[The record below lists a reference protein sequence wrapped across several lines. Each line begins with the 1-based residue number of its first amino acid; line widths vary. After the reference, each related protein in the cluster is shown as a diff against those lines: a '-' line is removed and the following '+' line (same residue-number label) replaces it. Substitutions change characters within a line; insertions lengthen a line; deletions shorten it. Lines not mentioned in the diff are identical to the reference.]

1 MKKALWMAVFAVIA
15 MGTIHGAT
23 ITVTQPSGG
32 EVTMTCPVQIAWTAS
47 GVTSNVKILLRTPG
61 GALIG
66 TIANNL
72 SVSPGLYNW
81 TVAAPAVVGE
91 SYKIH
96 VRATDGSAEGASA
109 VFTVKNP
116 GAPPPPPPPPPSAVT
131 LTLGS
136 PNGGESWVL
145 GTEHT
150 ISWASTNLTGKV
162 QLDLIIYKGAT
173 ENWMVGV
180 IKDNLPVNGSHLWK
194 AGEYSGQT
202 VVHGQYK
209 IRVRSMT
216 NNAYSDSSDAPF
228 NLSLRIAQFKQPIAL
243 KAYETVPGIYQNYW
257 GTDTFPS
264 PLASPLPWEIY
275 SEAIKKFPDCGSN
288 QFAKVG
294 VYWWAP
300 YPYKPNVT
308 NVQAAVMLRSRIH
321 FALNQYAGK
330 GAQLA
335 SAKLK
340 MKRLHSLHEDANSA
354 CGCSENIWVLK
365 APMTAFAHPAI
376 GQRIDVNLGATEFSK
391 DITDIVIKWLD
402 GTVANNGLLL
412 LAGELPCSGG
422 RLCGSCYEA
431 TLVLDMK

>member
-1 MKKALWMAVFAVIA
+1 MKKALFLVVFAVFV
-15 MGTIHGAT
+15 MGTIQGAT
-23 ITVTQPSGG
+23 ITVTQPGGG
-32 EVTMTCPVQIAWTAS
+32 ELTMSCPVQIAWTAS
-47 GVTSNVKILLRTPG
+47 NVTSNVKILLRKPG

-72 SVSPGLYNW
+72 PVSPGLYSW
-81 TVAAPAVVGE
+81 VVAAPAVVGE

-96 VRATDGSAEGASA
+96 VRATDGSTEGASA
-109 VFTVKNP
+109 VFTVKDP
-116 GAPPPPPPPPPSAVT
+116 VAPPPPPPSAVT

-145 GTEHT
+145 GSEHT

-180 IKDNLPVNGSHLWK
+180 IKDNLPVNGSYLWK

-202 VVHGQYK
+202 VAHGQYK

-243 KAYETVPGIYQNYW
+243 KAYETVPGIYQNYP
-257 GTDTFPS
+257 GKTTFPS
-264 PLASPLPWEIY
+264 NISYLPPNVTQGVWNQITP
-275 SEAIKKFPDCGSN
+275 AICYTGGANPT
-288 QFAKVG
+288 ALVG
-294 VYWWAP
+294 VYWFP
-300 YPYKPNVT
+300 YLNIQV
-308 NVQAAVMLRSRIH
+308 AVIYRSRII
-321 FALNQYAGK
+321 FYLSEYAGQ
-330 GAQLA
+330 GAKLE

-340 MKRLHSLHEDANSA
+340 MKRLHSIHEDANSG
-354 CGCSENIWVLK
+354 CGCSENIWVLN
-365 APMTAFAHPAI
+365 APMTAFAFPAI
-376 GQRIDVNLGATEFSK
+376 GQRIDVDLGATEFSK
-391 DITDIVIKWLD
+391 DITDIVKKWLD

-422 RLCGSCYEA
+422 RTCFSCYEA
-431 TLVLDMK
+431 TLLLTMK